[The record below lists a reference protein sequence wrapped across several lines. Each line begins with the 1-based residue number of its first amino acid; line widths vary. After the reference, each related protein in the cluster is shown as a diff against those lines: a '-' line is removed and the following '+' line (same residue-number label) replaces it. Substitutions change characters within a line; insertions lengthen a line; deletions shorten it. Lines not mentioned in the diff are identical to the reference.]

1 MGLIF
6 VKPENDKVLFKPLEV
21 TDEVFEKYHDM
32 ISNDNDTSYVTNAL
46 PELISMKKEDDS
58 AGQGFR
64 LRENCQVK
72 RGLR

>member
-46 PELISMKKEDDS
+46 P
-58 AGQGFR
+58 
-64 LRENCQVK
+64 
-72 RGLR
+72 